1 MNAINPNSST
11 ATGTPAYRGI
21 NPATGQVLSE
31 HPFATDEEVGQA
43 VESAHAAFLEWRARD
58 ISDRASVVRKVAD
71 LFEERSEE
79 LAQIITREMGKPIV
93 ESRGEAEFSAE
104 IFRYYADHGP
114 ALAADQVLASTDEST
129 SVIQRRPL
137 GVLLGI
143 MPWNYP
149 YYQVARFIAPNL
161 VTGNTIL
168 LKHAEVVPESAL
180 AIHQLLEDA
189 GVPAGVYQ
197 NVFATHEQIATL
209 IADPRVQGVSLTG
222 SERAGAAVAEQ
233 AGRHLKKAVLE
244 LGGSDPYVILSTDDP
259 REAARQALAVRLEN
273 TGQACNSNKRMIVMD
288 DVFDE
293 FVDEMVARVAELA
306 PTDPSAEQ
314 EKTFGPLSSEAA
326 ADRLVDQIERAVAAG
341 GTLHTGG
348 SRLSRPGFYVSPAV
362 ITDIPRDAEIY
373 REEFFG
379 PVVAVY
385 RVSSDEEALDLAND
399 TQYGLGS
406 AVFATEPGRAE
417 RLAEGLD
424 AGMVGANQSPPETA
438 DMPFGGVKRSGYGRE
453 LGPLGMDEFVNKRLM
468 AVAKTS

>member
-1 MNAINPNSST
+1 MNAINPNSSA

-31 HPFATDEEVGQA
+31 HPFATDEEAGQA
-43 VESAHAAFLEWRARD
+43 VESAHAAFREWRARD
-58 ISDRASVVRKVAD
+58 ISDRAAVVRRIAE
-71 LFEERSEE
+71 LFEERTEE
-79 LAQIITREMGKPIV
+79 LAQVITREMGKPIG

-161 VTGNTIL
+161 VMGNTIL

-197 NVFATHEQIATL
+197 NVFATHEQTATL

-306 PTDPSAEQ
+306 PADPSSEQ

-326 ADRLVDQIERAVAAG
+326 ADTLAEQIERAVAAG

-348 SRLSRPGFYVSPAV
+348 ARVNRPGFYVSPAV

-406 AVFATEPGRAE
+406 AVFAIEPGRAE
-417 RLAEGLD
+417 RLAEGLE